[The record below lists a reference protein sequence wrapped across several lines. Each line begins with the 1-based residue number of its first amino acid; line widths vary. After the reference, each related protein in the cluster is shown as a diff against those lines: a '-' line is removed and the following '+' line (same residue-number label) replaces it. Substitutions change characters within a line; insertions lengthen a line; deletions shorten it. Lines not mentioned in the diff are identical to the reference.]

1 MQSFPVM
8 GNVGGPTRTRT
19 WDQWIR
25 LCPAFLPGADY
36 LITLA
41 HVLAGR
47 DEHAVGCG
55 TLEPV
60 IKDALGTVAES
71 SGSLCTFRRCTAG
84 LAQGCRVAPS
94 ALTGSLNSSRSSSA
108 LQRKRTFSGRVRRM
122 PAATEA
128 R

>member
-1 MQSFPVM
+1 MQSFPAM

-55 TLEPV
+55 TLKPV
-60 IKDALGTVAES
+60 IKDAWARSPSPQVVSAP
-71 SGSLCTFRRCTAG
+71 SGGVPPAWL
-84 LAQGCRVAPS
+84 RVA
-94 ALTGSLNSSRSSSA
+94 GSR
-108 LQRKRTFSGRVRRM
+108 Q
-122 PAATEA
+122 A